1 MSEITDKRNLI
12 RTLKEIKENLSYD
25 YRKDYSQIYNA
36 CVEIDNKY
44 QQSPYLTDYISYQ
57 DFVDEESLDYLIQQA
72 DNDIDRLRCF
82 IGDTYSADIYK
93 LDGYGNLQNVDS
105 DDLKMLCDDLI
116 EIVRD
121 NLREMKYAEM

>member
-93 LDGYGNLQNVDS
+93 LDGYGNLQNVDY
-105 DDLKMLCDDLI
+105 DDMATLCDDLI
-116 EIVRD
+116 GIVRD